1 MKFLALG
8 PPHVFFAQWPALWSR
23 PLLTRL
29 LTAFLLAPGFRASAD
44 HLREVVWANDSTD
57 RATIRQAITALRKAL
72 PGIPVTFSRDG
83 SWALGVA
90 RELVDVAHFQD
101 VRDRAP
107 ALGPAEQAAALR
119 GVLHLFHPG
128 GPLQHC
134 PTSFA
139 DQRSKLAEEGRQ
151 AWLKCLKAELAR
163 HETTAVLEDTDRL
176 AALWPGDQEL
186 FALRVQAL
194 ARCHDTSIVKQEV
207 GEWTGRWGQPNAAL
221 QASIASWTA
230 PRPKGRRLDGHGTL
244 PRVPRQLPGDPR
256 TLTGRSRERKE
267 IRRALTGGPKHRW
280 RVTVLC
286 GLPGVGK
293 SHLVLATV
301 PGFQERSFP
310 DGTLYADLHGYT
322 TERTERAD
330 PADVLAGFLH
340 ALGEPVPASLND
352 RISAYRSVLAR
363 RSVLVVLDN
372 ARDLKQVLP
381 LLPGP
386 GTSAAIVTSRN
397 ALRGLCDNEEAL
409 SMRINPLDNADA
421 AAMLRKAVRAEH
433 KAGNPA
439 WIDQLIGELVE
450 VCEGL
455 PLALY
460 ILTKRIQH
468 RPLSDL
474 RSLVAEVRD
483 HHARLD
489 ALEGFDKNQIGVRV
503 AFDCSYRELSAP
515 AAVLLQQLAVHPG
528 PSISWEAIIAL
539 GPASGI
545 AAGRAADELDS
556 ASLLSRTEER
566 RTLHRLIRE
575 YAREHAAS
583 LGEDVR
589 ARTVAQICAHTLK
602 QVWTCDQTLVEGREL
617 PVPQRPELVVYE
629 PETEREAMEFL
640 DQEYATACAVL
651 GLAREWRDTRT
662 AWLLSMALVT
672 YQWRRHRYAEAARN
686 LVDVLATSQDMTSAS
701 ERAMIHRMVA
711 GSYLNMDKTDAA
723 AGQLRSAIALTE
735 RLPSEKDRTSLA
747 LSLNMLA
754 GVRRKQGMADEARQH
769 FLRALTVFRELDDRL
784 GAGNALNGLARLDL
798 DRRETAGALHHAEAA
813 REVFEATADLSSQAN
828 VFITL
833 GDIHASTDAL
843 AEAAADYTSAA
854 ELYRCLDYWARE
866 SRALR
871 LLARV
876 ELRGGK
882 HAEVRAA
889 LRRAREL
896 DARVRE
902 NDPAQQDRPGSR

>member
-1 MKFLALG
+1 M
-8 PPHVFFAQWPALWSR
+8 
-23 PLLTRL
+23 TRL
-29 LTAFLLAPGFRASAD
+29 VTALVLAPGFRASAD
-44 HLREVVWANDSTD
+44 HLREVVWANGSTD
-57 RATIRQAITALRKAL
+57 RATIRQGITGLRKAV
-72 PGIPVTFSRDG
+72 PGIPVASSRDG
-83 SWALGVA
+83 SWALEVA
-90 RELVDVAHFQD
+90 RELVDVAHFRD
-101 VRDRAP
+101 VRDRA
-107 ALGPAEQAAALR
+107 LTQGPAERAPALR

-134 PTSFA
+134 PSSFA
-139 DQRSKLAEEGRQ
+139 DQRSTLAEEGRQ
-151 AWLKCLKAELAR
+151 AWLECLRADLAR
-163 HETTAVLEDTDRL
+163 HDMAAVLEDTDRL
-176 AALWPGDQEL
+176 AARWPGDQEL

-194 ARCHDTSIVKQEV
+194 ARSHDTSIVKQEV
-207 GEWTGRWGQPNAAL
+207 GEWTGRWGRPNASL
-221 QASIASWTA
+221 QACIASWTA
-230 PRPKGRRLDGHGTL
+230 TRPKGRRLDGQGTL
-244 PRVPRQLPGDPR
+244 PRVPRQLPGGRR
-256 TLTGRSRERKE
+256 TLTGRSKERKD
-267 IRRALTGGPKHRW
+267 IKRALTRGPRHRW
-280 RVTVLC
+280 PVTLLC

-293 SHLVLATV
+293 SALVLATV

-322 TERTERAD
+322 AERAERAD

-352 RISAYRSVLAR
+352 RISAYRSVLAER
-363 RSVLVVLDN
+363 LVLVVLDN
-372 ARDLKQVLP
+372 ARDMEQLLP

-409 SMRINPLDNADA
+409 SMRINPLDNAEA
-421 AAMLRKAVRAEH
+421 AALLRKAVRAEH

-439 WIDQLIGELVE
+439 WTDQLISELVE

-455 PLALY
+455 PLALT
-460 ILTKRIQH
+460 ILASRIRQGT
-468 RPLSDL
+468 RSDL
-474 RSLVAEVRD
+474 RQLVAEVRD

-489 ALEGFDKNQIGVRV
+489 ALDGIDKNQIGVRV

-528 PSISWEAIIAL
+528 PSISGEALTAL
-539 GPASGI
+539 SPVSGI
-545 AAGRAADELDS
+545 AAGRAAAELES
-556 ASLLSRTEER
+556 ASLLSRTDER
-566 RTLHRLIRE
+566 RALHRLIRE

-583 LGEDVR
+583 LGEEVR
-589 ARTVAQICAHTLK
+589 ARTVRQICAHTLK
-602 QVWTCDQTLVEGREL
+602 QVWTCDQTLVEGRDL
-617 PVPQRPELVVYE
+617 PVPHRPELGVYE

-640 DQEYATACAVL
+640 DQEYPTACAVL
-651 GLAREWRDTRT
+651 GLAREWGDTRT

-686 LVDVLATSQDMTSAS
+686 LVDVLATSRDMTSAS

-754 GVRRKQGMADEARQH
+754 GVRRKQGMADEARRH
-769 FLRALTVFRELDDRL
+769 FLRALAVFRELDDRL
-784 GAGNALNGLARLDL
+784 DVGNALNGLARLDL

-828 VFITL
+828 VFVTL
-833 GDIHASTDAL
+833 GDIRASTDAL

-854 ELYRCLDYWARE
+854 QLYRCLDYWARE